1 MESRH
6 FYLEADAMHATTE
19 RKKKHK
25 HVYCTTVSFHIQM
38 ARKKALTINCFHKQ
52 FFRLL

>member
-19 RKKKHK
+19 RKKNIKMYI
-25 HVYCTTVSFHIQM
+25 VRQ
-38 ARKKALTINCFHKQ
+38 
-52 FFRLL
+52 